1 MQEHCFPEDTLA
13 RTISMNKPSPSAVN
27 RARKYVYDLL
37 LSPAIDTRTEYWMR
51 VSIAVLIF
59 VNVLIVILE
68 TVQEVHDVCHEIFH
82 VIEVFSIIVFSV
94 EYVLRL
100 WAIVEHSQF
109 RHPLWG
115 RVRYF
120 FTFFALIDLLA
131 ILPFFLPHLI
141 SADLLIVR
149 ALRLFRLIRVLKLGR
164 YSTSFEM
171 MGRVLRKK
179 REEMFSSMF
188 VLVIILIIS
197 SSLMYFIEHEA
208 QPKAFPNIP
217 AALWWGV
224 ATLTT
229 IGYGD
234 IYPIT
239 ALGKVFAAISA
250 ILSVGIVALPSGIIV
265 TGFIEEMQTR
275 LVKKENLPQPRQC
288 PHCGKIIEQQ

>member
-1 MQEHCFPEDTLA
+1 
-13 RTISMNKPSPSAVN
+13 MNKASQSAAG
-27 RARKYVYDLL
+27 RARKHVYDLL
-37 LSPAIDTRTEYWMR
+37 LSPAIETPAEYWMR
-51 VSIAVLIF
+51 VGIAVLIF
-59 VNVLIVILE
+59 VNVIIVILE
-68 TVQEVHDVCHEIFH
+68 TVPEIQAACYQLFQ
-82 VIEVFSIIVFSV
+82 VIEVFSVIIFAV
-94 EYVLRL
+94 EYALRL
-100 WAIVEHSQF
+100 WAIVEHPKF

-120 FTFFALIDLLA
+120 FTFFALIDLFA

-171 MGRVLRKK
+171 MARVLRKK

-197 SSLMYFIEHEA
+197 SSMMYFIEYEA

-265 TGFIEEMQTR
+265 TGFIEEMQSR
-275 LVKKENLPQPRQC
+275 LVKKEAPPRQPRQC
-288 PHCGKIIEQQ
+288 PHCGKIVE

>member
-1 MQEHCFPEDTLA
+1 MN
-13 RTISMNKPSPSAVN
+13 RTSPSAAN
-27 RARKYVYDLL
+27 RARKHIYDLL
-37 LSPAIDTRTEYWMR
+37 LSPAIDTRAEYWMR
-51 VSIAVLIF
+51 VGIAVLIF

-68 TVQEVHDVCHEIFH
+68 TVPEVHAACDQFFQ
-82 VIEVFSIIVFSV
+82 VIEVFSVAVFAV

-100 WAIVEHSQF
+100 WAIVEEPGF
-109 RHPLWG
+109 RHPWWG

-120 FTFFALIDLLA
+120 FTFFALIDLFA

-171 MGRVLRKK
+171 MARVLRKK

-197 SSLMYFIEHEA
+197 SSMMYFIEHEA

-265 TGFIEEMQTR
+265 TGFIEEMQSR
-275 LVKKENLPQPRQC
+275 LVKKETPPQPRQC
-288 PHCGKIIEQQ
+288 PHCGRLVE

>member
-1 MQEHCFPEDTLA
+1 
-13 RTISMNKPSPSAVN
+13 MNKASQSAAG
-27 RARKYVYDLL
+27 RARKHVYDLL
-37 LSPAIDTRTEYWMR
+37 LSPAIETPAEYWMR
-51 VSIAVLIF
+51 VGIAVLIF
-59 VNVLIVILE
+59 VNVIIVILE
-68 TVQEVHDVCHEIFH
+68 TVQEIHAACYQLFQ
-82 VIEVFSIIVFSV
+82 VIEVFSVIIFAV
-94 EYVLRL
+94 EYALRL
-100 WAIVEHSQF
+100 WAIVEHPKF

-120 FTFFALIDLLA
+120 FTFFALIDLFA

-171 MGRVLRKK
+171 MARVLRKK

-197 SSLMYFIEHEA
+197 SSMMYFIEHEA

-265 TGFIEEMQTR
+265 TGFIEEMQSR
-275 LVKKENLPQPRQC
+275 LVKKEAPPRQPRQC
-288 PHCGKIIEQQ
+288 PHCGKIVE